1 MKGEQ
6 NPMENVSI
14 VITQAW
20 AWFIAACAAVVTI
33 VNAWKAMKD
42 VKSASPNAK
51 QNDILRIHE
60 ERLGLIEDRLSHGEE
75 RFQAIDSNNEVTQ
88 EALLALMSH
97 AINGNDIDSLKEARD
112 KLQHHL
118 ITRR

>member
-1 MKGEQ
+1 MS
-6 NPMENVSI
+6 NADISI
-14 VITQAW
+14 IISQTW

-33 VNAWKAMKD
+33 VNAWKAMKE
-42 VKSASPNAK
+42 VKAASPNSK
-51 QNDILRIHE
+51 QNDLLRIHE
-60 ERLGLIEDRLSHGEE
+60 ERLKLIEDRLEIGDQ
-75 RFQAIDSNNEVTQ
+75 RFGVIDSGNEITQ

-112 KLQHHL
+112 KLQRHL